1 MNLLTLPV
9 SFGEA
14 ADKVAILEIKRER
27 FADPAKRANVELEL
41 SQIAPLLRARVH
53 GVEGFAPLFNQLK
66 QINGRLWEIEEDIR
80 EHERRGDFGSEFVEL
95 ARAVY
100 RTNDERMR
108 VKREVD
114 VLLESAIREEKS
126 YVRHEVS

>member
-27 FADPAKRANVELEL
+27 FADPAKRTNVELEL
-41 SQIAPLLRARVH
+41 SQIAPLLRARVQ
-53 GVEGFAPLFNQLK
+53 GVDGFAPLFNQLK
-66 QINGRLWEIEEDIR
+66 QINGRLWKIEEDIR
-80 EHERRGDFGSEFVEL
+80 EHERRCDFGPEFVQL

-108 VKREVD
+108 LKREVD
-114 VLLESAIREEKS
+114 VLLDSAIREEKS
-126 YVRHEVS
+126 YVKHELP

>member
-27 FADPAKRANVELEL
+27 FADPAKRTNVELEL
-41 SQIAPLLRARVH
+41 SQIAPLLRARVQ
-53 GVEGFAPLFNQLK
+53 GVDGFAPLFNQLK

-80 EHERRGDFGSEFVEL
+80 GHERRGDFGPEFVQL

-108 VKREVD
+108 LKREVD
-114 VLLESAIREEKS
+114 VLLDSAIREEKS
-126 YVRHEVS
+126 YVKHELP